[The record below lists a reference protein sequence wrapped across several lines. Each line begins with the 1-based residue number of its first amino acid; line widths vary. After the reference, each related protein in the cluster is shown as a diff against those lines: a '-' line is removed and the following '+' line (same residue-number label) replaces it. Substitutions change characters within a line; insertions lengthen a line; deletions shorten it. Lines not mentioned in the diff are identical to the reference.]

1 MAETWKKL
9 AFETDV
15 VLKTAWTEDTFMY
28 ASVAST
34 PVASSP
40 ADVLAALS
48 GHAGAG
54 FNFNSQVVTAED
66 LIIADGGSIGA
77 ASEADAFKI
86 AADGTI
92 TMKTCINAGEDTDK
106 FVVWDA
112 SGNLDFRTGAEVLS
126 DIGGAGG
133 THALLDGSIADDTV
147 AQDVTRGSIIY
158 GNSTPAWDEL
168 VIGAADT
175 FLGSD
180 GTDAS
185 YRTAAQVLA
194 SLSEE
199 AGAAFGFN
207 GQQLTDVCLQN
218 LADDAA
224 KTALT
229 SKVGMIAYQVDDD
242 AVYICTEAEA

>member
-54 FNFNSQVVTAED
+54 FDFNSQVVTAED
-66 LIIADGGSIGA
+66 LIIADGGSIGS
-77 ASEADAFKI
+77 ASAVDAIKI
-86 AADGTI
+86 AADGTL
-92 TMKTCINAGEDTDK
+92 TFATCINAAADVDK
-106 FVVWDA
+106 FLVLDA
-112 SGNLDFRTGAEVLS
+112 SGNVDFRTGAEVLS
-126 DIGGAGG
+126 DIGGASGA
-133 THALLDGSIADDTV
+133 HALLDATVNSDTV
-147 AQDVTRGSIIY
+147 AQAPTRGSIIY
-158 GNSTPAWDEL
+158 GNATPAWDEL

-194 SLSEE
+194 SISGE
-199 AGAAFGFN
+199 AGAAFDWN
-207 GQQLTDVCLQN
+207 GQQMQNMLLQS

-229 SKVGMIAYQVDDD
+229 AVVGMIAYQVNDD
-242 AVYICTEAEA
+242 AVYICTEAE

>member
-1 MAETWKKL
+1 MAETWRKL

-54 FNFNSQVVTAED
+54 FDFNSQVITAED
-66 LIIADGGSIGA
+66 LIIADGGSIGSS
-77 ASEADAFKI
+77 SEADALKI
-86 AADGTI
+86 AADGTLTI
-92 TMKTCINAGEDTDK
+92 KTCIDAGEDTDK
-106 FVVWDA
+106 FLVLDGA
-112 SGNLDFRTGAEVLS
+112 GNVDYRSGAEVLS
-126 DIGGAGG
+126 DIGGASGA
-133 THALLDGSIADDTV
+133 HALLDGTVNSDTV

-158 GNSTPAWDEL
+158 ANATPAWDEL

-185 YRTAAQVLA
+185 YRTAAQVIA
-194 SLSEE
+194 SLSAE
-199 AGAAFGFN
+199 AGAAFDWN
-207 GQQLTDVCLQN
+207 GQQMQNMLLQS
-218 LADDAA
+218 LADGAA

-229 SKVGMIAYQVDDD
+229 AVVGMIAYQVDDD
-242 AVYICTEAEA
+242 AVYICTEAE